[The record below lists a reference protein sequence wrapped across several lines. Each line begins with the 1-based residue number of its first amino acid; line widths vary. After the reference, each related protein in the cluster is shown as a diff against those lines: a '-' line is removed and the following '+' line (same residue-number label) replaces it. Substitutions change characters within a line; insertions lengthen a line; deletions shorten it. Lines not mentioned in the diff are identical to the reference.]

1 MKYNVLG
8 NTGLLVSELC
18 LGTMTFGGKGFWKVV
33 GTQTQ
38 QDADRLVGISLDNG
52 INFFDT
58 SNNYSEGLSEQILG
72 NALKNTNAR
81 PDNTVVATKVRIRVG
96 SGVNHV
102 GLSRAH
108 IYDSVEASL
117 RRLQLDRI
125 DLLYLHG
132 VDMYTP
138 LEETMRGLEDVVR
151 SGKVRY
157 LGICNHPAWMVMK
170 ANGIAEKFGW
180 TKFSAVQ
187 CFYSLA
193 ARDIEYGILPMA
205 RSEKLSVLPWS
216 PLAGGFLSGKYD
228 RTTRQ
233 AGDSRRDYF
242 DYPPINKETAYD
254 IIDVLR
260 KTGSAHGVSPA
271 QVALRWIMNQN
282 GITSTIIGASNE
294 KQLQDNIQS
303 TRLLLTETEMNE
315 MDRVSRLP
323 VIYPGWM
330 MDSMALDRLPPEEDA
345 K

>member
-1 MKYNVLG
+1 
-8 NTGLLVSELC
+8 
-18 LGTMTFGGKGFWKVV
+18 MTFGGKGFWKVV
-33 GTQTQ
+33 GTQSQ
-38 QDADRLVGISLDNG
+38 QDADKLVGISLENG

-72 NALKNTNAR
+72 NALKNKNAGR
-81 PDNTVVATKVRIRVG
+81 GEIVIATKVRIRVG
-96 SGVNHV
+96 SGVNQV

-108 IYDSVEASL
+108 IYDSVNASL
-117 RRLQLDRI
+117 KRLQVDHI

-132 VDMYTP
+132 VDLYTP

-151 SGKVRY
+151 SGKIRY
-157 LGICNHPAWMVMK
+157 IGICNHPAWMVMK
-170 ANGIAEKFGW
+170 ANGIAERFGW

-205 RSEKLSVLPWS
+205 RSENMSVLPWS

-228 RTTRQ
+228 RTTSK

-242 DYPPINKETAYD
+242 DYPPINKERAYD

-260 KTGSAHGVSPA
+260 KTASAHGVSAA
-271 QVALRWIMNQN
+271 QVALRWIMNRN

-294 KQLQDNIQS
+294 QQLLDNIHS
-303 TRLLLTETEMNE
+303 TKLLLTETEMIE
-315 MDRVSRLP
+315 LDRVSCLP

-330 MDSMALDRLPPEEDA
+330 MESMALDRLPTEEEGN
-345 K
+345 

>member
-1 MKYNVLG
+1 MKYNILG

-38 QDADRLVGISLDNG
+38 QDADRLVGISLENG

-72 NALKNTNAR
+72 NALKNTKVK
-81 PDNTVVATKVRIRVG
+81 PDDTVIATKVRIRVG
-96 SGVNHV
+96 PGVNNV

-108 IYDSVEASL
+108 IYDSVNASL
-117 RRLQLDRI
+117 KRLQLDHI

-132 VDMYTP
+132 VDVYTP

-170 ANGIAEKFGW
+170 ANGIAEKSGW

-193 ARDIEYGILPMA
+193 ARDIEYNILPMA

-228 RTTRQ
+228 RNTSN
-233 AGDSRRDYF
+233 AGDSRRDLF
-242 DYPPINKETAYD
+242 DYPPINKERAYD
-254 IIDVLR
+254 IIDVL
-260 KTGSAHGVSPA
+260 KKVAASHEVSAA
-271 QVALRWIMNQN
+271 QVALRWLISQN

-294 KQLQDNIQS
+294 KQLRDNINA
-303 TRLLLTETEMNE
+303 TELILSDNE
-315 MDRVSRLP
+315 MDMLDKVSHIP

-330 MDSMALDRLPPEEDA
+330 MDSMSLDRLPSEEDG